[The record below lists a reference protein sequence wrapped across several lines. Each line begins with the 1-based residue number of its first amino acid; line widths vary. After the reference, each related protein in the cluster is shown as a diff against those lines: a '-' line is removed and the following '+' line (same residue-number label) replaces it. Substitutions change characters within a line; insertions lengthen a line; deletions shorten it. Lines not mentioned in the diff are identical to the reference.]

1 MTLKSGI
8 IRNDHGRCE
17 YAFEDDF
24 VHIYNLFVFPNYRG
38 QGRAR
43 EILQTAI
50 NVIRSTGYTGAI
62 QIVASPEAEDVN
74 VEKLKLFYTG
84 MGLDVYSYYG

>member
-1 MTLKSGI
+1 MTVKSGI
-8 IRNDHGRCE
+8 IKNGYGRCE

-24 VHIYNLFVFPNYRG
+24 VHIYNLFVFPSHRG
-38 QGRAR
+38 RGRAR
-43 EILQTAI
+43 EILQLAI
-50 NVIRSTGYTGAI
+50 SAIRLTGYTGAI

-74 VEKLKLFYTG
+74 VEKLKSFYAD